1 LKYLILLTAG
11 SSEKG
16 GKIAK
21 CGAEGAWAI
30 RDDFPKFLATIGIGA
45 IHHLFV
51 NSENHR

>member
-30 RDDFPKFLATIGIGA
+30 GNDIPKFLATISIGA
-45 IHHLFV
+45 IHYLFV
-51 NSENHR
+51 NSKNHR